1 MRLKNEE
8 NETKNSIYSFIS
20 LDGPAGCYFATKL
33 QGNKSF
39 FAKDLFVLALN
50 KCFVTPDR
58 LYSSMASS
66 ENKSAFKKKR
76 LKKERKVN
84 IYKL

>member
-1 MRLKNEE
+1 MKQ
-8 NETKNSIYSFIS
+8 KIQFIPLS
-20 LDGPAGCYFATKL
+20 VWMDQLDATICYKVT
-33 QGNKSF
+33 GKSF

>member
-1 MRLKNEE
+1 MDQ
-8 NETKNSIYSFIS
+8 
-20 LDGPAGCYFATKL
+20 LDATICYKVT
-33 QGNKSF
+33 GKSF